1 MLGSKPLCTVYMS
14 STMIQTKS
22 GLSLGSIGNIMFSKL
37 FYKYETA
44 NAIWMLCLM
53 TAFRDHLDAN
63 KYLLTPV

>member
-1 MLGSKPLCTVYMS
+1 
-14 STMIQTKS
+14 MIQTKS